1 MLTEEEIT
9 STRLALHEMQI
20 EHRDLE
26 LIIEHLALSP
36 PPDELLVRR
45 LKKRKL
51 LLKERINQFER
62 LLDPDIPA

>member
-1 MLTEEEIT
+1 MPIEEET
-9 STRLALHEMQI
+9 ADTRLALHEMEL
-20 EHRDLE
+20 EHRDLD
-26 LIIEHLALSP
+26 LVIEHLTLNP

-62 LLDPDIPA
+62 LLDPDVPA

>member
-1 MLTEEEIT
+1 MLTEEEIA

-26 LIIEHLALSP
+26 LIIEYLALSP

>member
-1 MLTEEEIT
+1 MPIDEET
-9 STRLALHEMQI
+9 ADTRLALHEMEL
-20 EHRDLE
+20 EHRDLG
-26 LIIEHLALSP
+26 LVIEHLTLNP

-62 LLDPDIPA
+62 LLDPDVPA